1 MKVIIATDSYKG
13 SLSSLEAGEAIAQ
26 GIKNFDKNIETFVS
40 PLADGGEGTSFALTH
55 TLGGKTVTANVHAPL
70 GNIVEARYGLIENR
84 HLAVIEMAEAS
95 GLSLVPTDK
104 RNPLYTSS
112 IGTGEMILDAIKR
125 GCRDFI
131 IGIGGSATNDGGIG
145 MLSALGYEFM
155 DEDNKPVP
163 AGAIGLSMLT
173 HINSEKVIHELKDCN
188 FIIACDVNNP
198 LCGPNGCSAIYG
210 PQKGATPEMVK
221 DIDLWLKNYAALTK
235 SVNPEASDL
244 TEGAGAAGGLGY
256 AFLSYTNASLKPG
269 IDIVLEETNI
279 EEHIKEADLVITGEG
294 RLDAQ
299 SVMGKAPTGIAKL
312 AKKYNK
318 KVIAIAGCLTE
329 DAKECNAHGIDAFFA
344 VVPGAVSLEEAMNPE
359 NAKNN
364 IKNVVEQVF
373 RAITLW

>member
-55 TLGGKTVTANVHAPL
+55 ALGGKIVTANVHAPL

-163 AGAIGLSMLT
+163 AGAIGLSVLA

-210 PQKGATPEMVK
+210 PQKGATPEMIK
-221 DIDLWLKNYAALTK
+221 DMDMWLKNYAALTE
-235 SVNPEASDL
+235 SLNPEASDL
-244 TEGAGAAGGLGY
+244 TEGAGAAGGLGF

-269 IDIVLEETNI
+269 IDIVLEETDI

-373 RAITLW
+373 RAINLW

>member
-1 MKVIIATDSYKG
+1 MKVVIATDSYKG
-13 SLSSLEAGEAIAQ
+13 SLSTLEAGEAIAQ

-55 TLGGKTVTANVHAPL
+55 ALGGKIVTANVHAPL

-145 MLSALGYEFM
+145 MLSALGYEFLN
-155 DEDNKPVP
+155 ENNKPVP
-163 AGAIGLSMLT
+163 AGAIGLSVLA

-210 PQKGATPEMVK
+210 PQKGATPEMIK
-221 DIDLWLKNYAALTK
+221 DMDMWLKNYAALTK
-235 SVNPEASDL
+235 FLNPEASDL
-244 TEGAGAAGGLGY
+244 TEGAGAAGGLGF

-269 IDIVLEETNI
+269 IDIVLEETDI

-344 VVPGAVSLEEAMNPE
+344 AVPGAVSLEEAMNPE

-373 RAITLW
+373 RAINLW